1 MIVAVLRIVAIVA
14 FFVLAATAASS
25 ADSTT
30 PTTARTIAD
39 GRRLARENRLAEAA
53 AKLSEGWTASR
64 DPEVLFELAVCYE
77 RQGMNARAA
86 ESFRAYV
93 KLPLALRVR
102 AAEDHLRTIGAKEGR
117 EVPAPRRVLVPV
129 DGDGGKC
136 FQECTGP
143 SSCRPRFGDRWGT
156 QCAATEFV
164 CLRGCPGARVESGPC
179 VTASIHPGEKCRAE
193 HSL

>member
-1 MIVAVLRIVAIVA
+1 MIVVVLRIVTILA
-14 FFVLAATAASS
+14 FCVLSATAART
-25 ADSTT
+25 AGNT
-30 PTTARTIAD
+30 PPAIARTIAD
-39 GRRLARENRLAEAA
+39 GRRLAAENRLAEAT

-77 RQGMNARAA
+77 RQAMNAQAA

-93 KLPLALRVR
+93 KLPLALRLR
-102 AAEDHLRTIGAKEGR
+102 AAEDQLRAIESKDGH

-129 DGDGGKC
+129 DSDGGKC

-143 SSCRPRFGDRWGT
+143 SSCRPHFGDRWGT

-164 CLRGCPGARVESGPC
+164 CLRACSGARVESGPC
-179 VTASIHPGEKCRAE
+179 ATVSIHPGEKCRAE